1 MKPYRGQKIGTYH
14 RSFTSFARHFGLDLI
29 GYIEPRPGIP
39 PTPGHTFELIRLIKR
54 ENCKVV
60 LVEPYFDLKTPQSI
74 GRETGAQVIVYLP
87 SVGGEKQV
95 MSYIELFDYDIGL
108 LIHAFRSAQ

>member
-1 MKPYRGQKIGTYH
+1 VATL
-14 RSFTSFARHFGLDLI
+14 GLDI
-29 GYIEPRPGIP
+29 PRPVVTLEPTFTPIRS
-39 PTPGHTFELIRLIKR
+39 PTPTPSHTIELIQLMKR

-74 GRETGAQVIVYLP
+74 GQATGAQVIVYLP

-95 MSYIELFDYDIGL
+95 TNYFQLFDYDIAL
-108 LIHAFRSAQ
+108 LIKAFNATK

>member
-1 MKPYRGQKIGTYH
+1 M
-14 RSFTSFARHFGLDLI
+14 
-29 GYIEPRPGIP
+29 
-39 PTPGHTFELIRLIKR
+39 KR

-74 GRETGAQVIVYLP
+74 GRETGAQVVVYLP

-95 MSYIELFDYDIGL
+95 TTYLELFDYNIGL
-108 LIHAFRSAQ
+108 LIKAFQSSP